1 MGKDNGI
8 EVRKIIDIDEDSIEK
23 YSFVLEEEGLVSGK
37 HDVRYDPIYLY
48 QLEDMIYG
56 AFVDYRLEDNH
67 LDVTFCS
74 YLKEHADDDFEII
87 YELPEKEED
96 YLQHMM
102 DSDEVQE
109 RLTDLEEKTDLLSDR
124 IRDFNEEM
132 NTSLNLDNISMEE
145 LEERKQCYLE
155 LKDEFSTFSLLEAR
169 MLGNWGIE
177 LSSFVNRILQALHN
191 LDKEQYQLQIQQ
203 DKLLKEKNKRDVAR
217 ANLYQELGIPLDFV
231 MTNPKFLVK
240 TFVDEKN
247 GGFSAFK
254 LELVINYY
262 YENGWK
268 LYKIFTNTLGVN
280 SQNTSINGFGVG
292 NNSTIEETVVVF
304 ERMDSEV

>member
-1 MGKDNGI
+1 MGKANGI
-8 EVRKIIDIDEDSIEK
+8 EVRKIIDIDEDSVEK

-177 LSSFVNRILQALHN
+177 LSSFVNRIL
-191 LDKEQYQLQIQQ
+191 
-203 DKLLKEKNKRDVAR
+203 
-217 ANLYQELGIPLDFV
+217 
-231 MTNPKFLVK
+231 
-240 TFVDEKN
+240 
-247 GGFSAFK
+247 
-254 LELVINYY
+254 
-262 YENGWK
+262 
-268 LYKIFTNTLGVN
+268 
-280 SQNTSINGFGVG
+280 
-292 NNSTIEETVVVF
+292 
-304 ERMDSEV
+304 